1 MNGGFKGF
9 SAKHAVSGLVLP
21 NPDPEYIGSTMLF
34 IQATAPT
41 GWVKET
47 GNNDCALR
55 VTTGTP
61 TTGGTNGFTT
71 CFPGANRAVSAT
83 APAISASAG
92 AATLSSTQIP
102 SHTHPYNT
110 RSPIGVT
117 YSSSLSVSP
126 LQTRYTVLTSG
137 QPGNIGSGGTGGS
150 HSHTMPASPVSIVGT
165 SLALSLKYLDA
176 IFATRS
182 NPSVAP
188 TVTYDWYNPPS
199 TDELGTPVTWRV
211 LVDSATEGTTLYW
224 SIEHIS
230 TSPEDFLATE
240 GSFTINDT
248 FIGSF
253 TITTLA
259 DGLVEVSEQYKIN
272 VRTGSQIGPVVLTR
286 TITIFESLQQA
297 YTTAGSYFFTVP
309 AGVTSICAL
318 VIGGGGCGAANIS
331 NGASAS
337 GAGGGGGLSWLN
349 NIPVTPGEQLT
360 IVVGAGGLTSANYR
374 GQAGE
379 ASYIQRNSTNLVY
392 AGGGGGGVGNDGNF
406 RPVIEW
412 IGGAGGSGG
421 TSVDPSYGG
430 GNGGNGGKGGNNS
443 WRAGGGGAGG
453 YTGAGGAGSN
463 VAGSFVAGSNGSGG
477 GGGGGGGSD
486 SSGVAGGGG
495 GVGMYGQGADGA
507 GGTNGSPNGKGGS
520 GGTTNPFLFKGGL
533 YGGGGAGS
541 TGGAYGV
548 GSNGAVRIIWGSGRA
563 FPSTITGDV

>member
-71 CFPGANRAVSAT
+71 CFPGASRAVSAT

-126 LQTRYTVLTSG
+126 LQARYTVLTSG

-150 HSHTMPASPVSIVGT
+150 HSHIMPASPVSIVGT

-182 NPSVAP
+182 NPTVAP
-188 TVTYDWYNPPS
+188 TVTYDWYTFPA
-199 TDELGTPVTWRV
+199 TGELGTPVTWRV
-211 LVDSATEGTTLYW
+211 VADSATEGTTLYW

-230 TSPEDFLATE
+230 TSPADFSATE

-248 FIGSF
+248 FVGAF

-259 DGLVEVSEQYKIN
+259 DGVPEGNEQYKIN
-272 VRTGSQIGPVVLTR
+272 VRTGSQLGPVVLTTTV
-286 TITIFESLQQA
+286 TIVGDLPPPQSQQA
-297 YTTAGSYFFTVP
+297 FITSGIYSWTAP
-309 AGVTSICAL
+309 AGVTSVSVVAVGPGGQGYGITMPNQ
-318 VIGGGGCGAANIS
+318 GGGGGGLGWKNNISVIPGQSYTVVVGAAGSGVDSSFSSLVKGGAGANATS
-331 NGASAS
+331 DGGGAGGTYTGDGGGNGGQGGTSSAGNASAGGGAGGYAGNGGAGGGQLS
-337 GAGGGGGLSWLN
+337 QAYPHAGVNGAGGGGG
-349 NIPVTPGEQLT
+349 G
-360 IVVGAGGLTSANYR
+360 GGL
-374 GQAGE
+374 G
-379 ASYIQRNSTNLVY
+379 L
-392 AGGGGGGVGNDGNF
+392 
-406 RPVIEW
+406 P
-412 IGGAGGSGG
+412 
-421 TSVDPSYGG
+421 
-430 GNGGNGGKGGNNS
+430 
-443 WRAGGGGAGG
+443 
-453 YTGAGGAGSN
+453 
-463 VAGSFVAGSNGSGG
+463 GSGG
-477 GGGGGGGSD
+477 GGGGG
-486 SSGVAGGGG
+486 
-495 GVGMYGQGADGA
+495 VGIFGQGADGLANPAGFDAQA
-507 GGTNGSPNGKGGS
+507 GGYQGGGGS
-520 GGTTNPFLFKGGL
+520 GGGGSS
-533 YGGGGAGS
+533 S
-541 TGGAYGV
+541 TRSPSGGAYGG
-548 GSNGAVRIIWGSGRA
+548 GSAGQFTGAMNNNGGGGAVRIIWGSGRA
-563 FPSTITGDV
+563 FPSTLTGDV